1 MTPSQVILR
10 KYLRDII
17 INKYK
22 KATRPDNIPSKLVK
36 ISANVI
42 DSALCN
48 KINEDLQISSFSD
61 AAKIG
66 SVRSIYKKSVQIL
79 WKIIC
84 QF

>member
-1 MTPSQVILR
+1 M
-10 KYLRDII
+10 RDII

-22 KATRPDNIPSKLVK
+22 KDQTRPNNIPSKLVK
-36 ISANVI
+36 LSTNVI
-42 DSALCN
+42 ESALCN

-66 SVRSIYKKSVQIL
+66 SARSIYKKSVQIL